1 MVETFLVPEFRGTT
15 SCVAR
20 HVCGLDDQVGA
31 DNLGISS
38 DSGWS
43 RATFTTAAARPD
55 RRFYRASHLAPR
67 TSHIAQYPSTPH
79 CSKVCET
86 GGCGQ
91 YPFRHFA
98 VSFVK
103 TILT

>member
-1 MVETFLVPEFRGTT
+1 MVEIFLIHEFRGTT

-67 TSHIAQYPSTPH
+67 TLHNILPQTIVLKYA
-79 CSKVCET
+79 K
-86 GGCGQ
+86 
-91 YPFRHFA
+91 RAAA
-98 VSFVK
+98 VS
-103 TILT
+103 ILLGILPYHS